1 MKSSKTQKRIK
12 SISDLIKNTDLQ
24 ESNPI
29 FGLTKNTDT
38 VNFFDNKTDNEETTT
53 TFLGKQY
60 LDFFTV
66 INKLNCKLEY
76 VKSGSYGNVF
86 RAINSD
92 TNEMY
97 CVKIVAYAKKT
108 EYGDEQNLQRPENS
122 EICMLKLLSYFV
134 LKNQCPHI
142 IIPILTFDTKI
153 TPFLN
158 LQKSGVVPKNNKN
171 YKKFVENYKK
181 GLYSKTISVIITEW
195 ADIGDLSGFLKD
207 NYKKLTLF
215 QWKCLFFQFVV
226 VLSIIQAKY
235 PQFRH
240 NDLKANNVLLSTA
253 TTNKI
258 SYKVNKKEYLV
269 PSCGFTLHLWDF
281 DFACIPGVVENI
293 KVYQEWSN
301 KVNITSKQNRYYD
314 LHYFF
319 CTLTCDAFLP
329 EILTSYNVPNEVR
342 NFINYV
348 VPSKY
353 SPSKDNPNV
362 NDKCR
367 LLVDDE
373 YILPCDLLRHEFF
386 TEFRKQ

>member
-122 EICMLKLLSYFV
+122 EICMLKL
-134 LKNQCPHI
+134 
-142 IIPILTFDTKI
+142 
-153 TPFLN
+153 
-158 LQKSGVVPKNNKN
+158 
-171 YKKFVENYKK
+171 
-181 GLYSKTISVIITEW
+181 
-195 ADIGDLSGFLKD
+195 
-207 NYKKLTLF
+207 
-215 QWKCLFFQFVV
+215 
-226 VLSIIQAKY
+226 
-235 PQFRH
+235 
-240 NDLKANNVLLSTA
+240 
-253 TTNKI
+253 
-258 SYKVNKKEYLV
+258 
-269 PSCGFTLHLWDF
+269 
-281 DFACIPGVVENI
+281 
-293 KVYQEWSN
+293 
-301 KVNITSKQNRYYD
+301 
-314 LHYFF
+314 
-319 CTLTCDAFLP
+319 
-329 EILTSYNVPNEVR
+329 
-342 NFINYV
+342 
-348 VPSKY
+348 
-353 SPSKDNPNV
+353 
-362 NDKCR
+362 
-367 LLVDDE
+367 
-373 YILPCDLLRHEFF
+373 
-386 TEFRKQ
+386 